1 MFEQIAATV
10 EAGGASALS
19 FTALGTLI
27 LGYLA
32 NRWFH
37 TAHVAVKI
45 FIFLII
51 FLGVAGVYY
60 TQLVDKKD
68 VAIVLQQKKEE
79 QTKAEEAA
87 AAEDDGNGTSDEPS
101 VDGSAAKPAT
111 AARAAPIQPPP
122 PPMPLDELAALSDK
136 YYDQGEF
143 ARAFDLNIEG
153 CSRGSAISCRWNG
166 YLLESGKGFAIDL
179 AKAKTWYQKG
189 CSLGDGVS
197 CERKTA
203 LQSQ

>member
-32 NRWFH
+32 NRWFEN
-37 TAHVAVKI
+37 AHVAVKI
-45 FIFLII
+45 FIFLMI

-68 VAIVLQQKKEE
+68 VEAVLEQKKEE
-79 QTKAEEAA
+79 QAKAKEATD
-87 AAEDDGNGTSDEPS
+87 EDDGKETSDEPS
-101 VDGSAAKPAT
+101 DGRGLTKPS
-111 AARAAPIQPPP
+111 PPP
-122 PPMPLDELAALSDK
+122 PAPKTEEKPAPMPLGELVALSDR

-143 ARAFDLNIEG
+143 ARAFDLNTEG

-166 YLLESGKGFAIDL
+166 YLLESGKGFAIDP

-197 CERKTA
+197 CERKAA
-203 LQSQ
+203 L